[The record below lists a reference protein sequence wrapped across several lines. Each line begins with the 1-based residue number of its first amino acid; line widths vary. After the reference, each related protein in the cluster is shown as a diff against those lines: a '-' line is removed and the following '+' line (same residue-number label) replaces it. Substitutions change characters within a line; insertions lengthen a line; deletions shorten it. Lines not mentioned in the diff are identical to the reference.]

1 MSRSCWLRMPWRD
14 REKLQ
19 ILAPKLQRRAIVP
32 PKLERV
38 VASALMFTFSFCFA
52 YVFTCVIFFSLQ
64 FQNTLEFALK
74 KSVIH
79 RARLEAGFH
88 ELNKL
93 KTLHSNSNKKLKM
106 PIWYFYVQVRTVCER
121 FHMAWHDIALMK
133 FIDLEPV
140 DKPSH
145 SNLLMFTSDCRGN
158 WNNDEK

>member
-1 MSRSCWLRMPWRD
+1 MNLPKFRVMTRSCWLRMPWRD

-88 ELNKL
+88 EHNKL
-93 KTLHSNSNKKLKM
+93 KTLHSNQETENANLILLRTGKNS
-106 PIWYFYVQVRTVCER
+106 IWTIS
-121 FHMAWHDIALMK
+121 HGMTWHCFNEIYWLGA
-133 FIDLEPV
+133 
-140 DKPSH
+140 
-145 SNLLMFTSDCRGN
+145 NR
-158 WNNDEK
+158 